1 MILAF
6 VELFDVSW
14 RARSCIYTAI
24 KKKNF
29 FVNLNAYGSLFVVF
43 VYHDTAH
50 QLPPVRLSSTTVNRK
65 HHPKSDQKQPA
76 ATNLIPNPQVLL
88 IITKAQNFTES
99 SHVHFSSNNFV
110 ETEFHRGV
118 TLKKHPEQRDQIKKN
133 LKSTKMNHALSIIKF
148 KKLKIKMINQ

>member
-133 LKSTKMNHALSIIKF
+133 IEEYKDESCFVH
-148 KKLKIKMINQ
+148 NQV

>member
-88 IITKAQNFTES
+88 IITKAWNFTES

-118 TLKKHPEQRDQIKKN
+118 TLKKHPE
-133 LKSTKMNHALSIIKF
+133 
-148 KKLKIKMINQ
+148 